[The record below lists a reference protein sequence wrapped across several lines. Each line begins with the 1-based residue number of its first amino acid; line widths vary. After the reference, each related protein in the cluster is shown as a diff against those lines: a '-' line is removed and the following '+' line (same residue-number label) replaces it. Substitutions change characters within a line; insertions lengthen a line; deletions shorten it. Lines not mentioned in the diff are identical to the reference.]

1 MAEFI
6 LTSVVI
12 FAVMVGWLYVQEL
25 YRRFAQSHPEL
36 GPFRKEGGCDGSCSC
51 QQGSCSTPL
60 PIQKDPVISVD
71 LITPAGDPIRL
82 RRDRQ

>member
-1 MAEFI
+1 MAEFV

-12 FAVMVGWLYVQEL
+12 FAVMVGWLYVQDL
-25 YRRFAQSHPEL
+25 YRRFAESHPEL

-51 QQGSCSTPL
+51 RQGSCSTPP
-60 PIQKDPVISVD
+60 PIQQDPVISVD
-71 LITPAGDPIRL
+71 LITPAGDPIHL

>member
-1 MAEFI
+1 MAEFF
-6 LTSVVI
+6 LTSLVI
-12 FAVMVGWLYVQEL
+12 FAVMVGWLYVQDL
-25 YRRFAQSHPEL
+25 YHRFAQGHPEL

-60 PIQKDPVISVD
+60 PIQQDPVISVD
-71 LITPAGDPIRL
+71 LMTPAGDPTRL

>member
-1 MAEFI
+1 MAEFV

-12 FAVMVGWLYVQEL
+12 FAVMVGWLYVQDL

-51 QQGSCSTPL
+51 RQGSCSTPS
-60 PIQKDPVISVD
+60 PIQQDPVISVN
-71 LITPAGDPIRL
+71 LITPAGDPIHL